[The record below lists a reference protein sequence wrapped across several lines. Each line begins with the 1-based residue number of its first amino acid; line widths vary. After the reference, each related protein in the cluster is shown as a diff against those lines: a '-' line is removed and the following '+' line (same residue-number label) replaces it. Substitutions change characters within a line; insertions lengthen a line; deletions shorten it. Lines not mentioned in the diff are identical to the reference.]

1 MGVLKVSL
9 VAAASSASDEE
20 ATNKLLNPVVNEEAE
35 GANSRRIG
43 EWDLVGQQ
51 GKTDM
56 EVDGFAEA
64 NQLLCS
70 ALEQLDN
77 IIANV
82 IVCYDALNAV
92 ELVAVGRL

>member
-43 EWDLVGQQ
+43 CFSFSRSMRVFLKNVSNVLAIQFCGREFNDKQQ
-51 GKTDM
+51 SCN
-56 EVDGFAEA
+56 F
-64 NQLLCS
+64 L
-70 ALEQLDN
+70 
-77 IIANV
+77 
-82 IVCYDALNAV
+82 AV
-92 ELVAVGRL
+92 L